1 MGGFGTRL
9 RTRIY
14 AVADTGSPFCLV
26 ARCLRKDC
34 PSYCAEVGCFEG
46 EGKPSGD
53 PDSWE
58 GYASGVVE
66 IQWRSD
72 GQVSFPEAEE
82 SWSMK
87 SIGFGVQG
95 RVIGFGGTGK
105 AVFFGLIRD
114 HQAGM
119 KQSFLEQTPF
129 RFLTIDLRV
138 PGREVLTL
146 DTFGTAGSS
155 ADERVRLVDPRRWGD
170 PVKHYCALATL
181 RIGGQV
187 LCAEATR
194 KVLVLVDTGTTGASM
209 TAPLYDAYLL
219 LARENAQR
227 GSSWSSARQIEVV
240 FDDSNVSFQMY
251 VGKHPTYGLGLDLVT
266 PINEMAWAPTSVADK
281 PYEDV
286 MLMGLGFLVGTRI
299 QVDTQRDELIVTRDQ
314 KNGKRCD
321 GASGFNRLLD
331 AYFTGHRTQI
341 ASRRKSEVM
350 ASLTRTSLTGQW
362 QHVNSPKHAVSAVRQ
377 QPLQYCFQ
385 TGGGVSFKE
394 PRELKDEASE
404 QGLRMQKYLELIEE
418 HPEILERKV
427 YRKRSRDLK
436 ATCVTSL

>member
-1 MGGFGTRL
+1 MAHVTLFGPKHWTSNIELARMQRHPVPNFHACSLLSDVWGPLALCEAPRVWTKQRRSARTLRAVEGTRRGRRVVVGSLTGLLVGRTAARRARARTRLSKVKIPLHWEAGGFYLYFTLSGERKSKENQK
-9 RTRIY
+9 RIY

-314 KNGKRCD
+314 KNGKRR
-321 GASGFNRLLD
+321 G
-331 AYFTGHRTQI
+331 
-341 ASRRKSEVM
+341 K
-350 ASLTRTSLTGQW
+350 
-362 QHVNSPKHAVSAVRQ
+362 
-377 QPLQYCFQ
+377 
-385 TGGGVSFKE
+385 
-394 PRELKDEASE
+394 
-404 QGLRMQKYLELIEE
+404 
-418 HPEILERKV
+418 
-427 YRKRSRDLK
+427 
-436 ATCVTSL
+436 